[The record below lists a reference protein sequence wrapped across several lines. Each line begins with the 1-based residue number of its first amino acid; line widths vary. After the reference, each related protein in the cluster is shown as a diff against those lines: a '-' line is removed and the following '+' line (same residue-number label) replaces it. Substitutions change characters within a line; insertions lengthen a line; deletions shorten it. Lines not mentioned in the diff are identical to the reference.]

1 MYCWAMAPKVR
12 IEETLPTGEK
22 VTITLEGPQV
32 SKTRVLQVLDMVAL
46 MGGGQRIEEDD
57 GERES
62 LKEKI
67 WSFIV
72 DRYGE
77 GEWFS
82 LKELHRALLDE
93 MPELRVTTVAAYLA
107 RFVSEGR
114 LAKKGRKPSTLY
126 RVRTITRAAR
136 G

>member
-1 MYCWAMAPKVR
+1 MAPKVR

-114 LAKKGRKPSTLY
+114 LAKKGRIPSTLY

>member
-1 MYCWAMAPKVR
+1 MYGEVMAPKVR

-32 SKTRVLQVLDMVAL
+32 SKNRVLQVLDMVAL
-46 MGGGQRIEEDD
+46 MGGGQRIGEDD

-67 WSFIV
+67 WNLIV

-77 GEWFS
+77 GDWFS
-82 LKELHRALLDE
+82 LKELHRALLSE

-126 RVRTITRAAR
+126 RVRAITAKF
-136 G
+136 

>member
-1 MYCWAMAPKVR
+1 MYGEVMAPKVR

-32 SKTRVLQVLDMVAL
+32 SKNRVLQVLDMVAL
-46 MGGGQRIEEDD
+46 MGGGQRIGEDD

-67 WSFIV
+67 WNLIV

-77 GEWFS
+77 GDWFS
-82 LKELHRALLDE
+82 LKELHRALLSE

-126 RVRTITRAAR
+126 RVRAITAKV
-136 G
+136 